1 MQYNKMLDLMLNPN
15 ITKQAL
21 AEFLRAN
28 GYSEEQLRNMLEK
41 SIAPVVYYDQ
51 RPLVTGT
58 ATAPAYIQ
66 FFGARTGTPDN
77 TNMKNSNY
85 ILPQDE
91 HCIVGAIRVLYAAT
105 GATLSAN
112 DWDWGSGS
120 VIAKN
125 LLIKI
130 TNNNTVVANLIPG
143 TVFNPDLTTDD
154 QGYYYFSNLFLWKGQ
169 TAIDIAVTSQSTAL
183 ANANLRIEVH
193 GIGLIS

>member
-1 MQYNKMLDLMLNPN
+1 MLDLMLYPN
-15 ITKQAL
+15 ITKDAL
-21 AEFLRAN
+21 AAFLTAN
-28 GYSEEQLRNMLEK
+28 GYSTEQLKNMLDK

-58 ATAPAYIQ
+58 AAAPSYIQ

-77 TNMKNSNY
+77 TNMKNANY
-85 ILPQDE
+85 TLPQDE
-91 HCIVGAIRVLYAAT
+91 HCIVGAVRVLYAAT

-120 VIAKN
+120 VVAKN
-125 LLIKI
+125 LLLKI
-130 TNNNTVVANLIPG
+130 TNNNQVVANLIPG
-143 TVFNPDLTTDD
+143 TVFNPELTTDD

-169 TAIDIAVTSQSTAL
+169 TAIDIAVTSQSTAP
-183 ANANLRIEVH
+183 ANAALRIEIH